1 MSLDSDRLFRRIWLA
16 NGILLFI
23 VLLAGAGMTGI
34 AALRGLWD
42 TENGVR
48 PASGHPPPA
57 ADLRPRA
64 VRYDAPERILG
75 SRWMLALVRYG
86 TDYGERSS
94 NGLGLGSAVSERSY
108 GREGPLVNVMFLP
121 ADAGPGRLLLDRA
134 GYIQNLDFPRARR
147 HRGEEPIDSVPW
159 ITYAIAFEDTDRS
172 GRLDADDAAELYI
185 SDLDGARFRR
195 VLPSD
200 LRVRATQVLPDQR
213 LLIMALDAR
222 GGERKPEDQLP
233 QRAFRF
239 NPRTD
244 QLVADVVLDSLAA
257 SAGRTLGR
265 R

>member
-1 MSLDSDRLFRRIWLA
+1 MSLDTDRMFRRIWLV
-16 NGILLFI
+16 NGILL
-23 VLLAGAGMTGI
+23 LLTLLGSLGI
-34 AALRGLWD
+34 ASYGILRDLWD
-42 TENGVR
+42 TETGVR

-64 VRYDAPERILG
+64 VRYDAPDRILG
-75 SRWMLALVRYG
+75 SRWMLAQVRYG

-94 NGLGLGSAVSERSY
+94 NGLGLGSAVTERSY

-121 ADAGPGRLLLDRA
+121 PDAGPGRLLLDRA
-134 GYIQNLDFPRARR
+134 GYIQNLDFPRERR

-172 GRLDADDAAELYI
+172 GRLDPDDAAELYI
-185 SDLDGARFRR
+185 SDLDGTRFRR
-195 VLPSD
+195 VLPPG

-213 LLIMALDAR
+213 LLITALDAR
-222 GGERKPEDQLP
+222 GAERKSEDQLS

-244 QLVADVVLDSLAA
+244 QLVADGVLDSLAA